1 MDSKTSVIRLIY
13 PQWQGGVINRWL
25 PEFPAEEASR
35 GYFLGAHLLRF
46 LAPESGQ
53 KTVEVPV
60 SLDVEDRA
68 VKNGINSYE
77 AIVRQ
82 TQAALDIL
90 RRENP
95 ERIVTLG
102 GDCAVSVVPF
112 TYLLSK
118 YPGDVAIVWIDAH
131 PDITLPGDAYEGY
144 HAMALTACLGLG
156 DPQIMEM
163 LPAKG
168 EASKTLI
175 VGLRAWDE
183 GMPERQNKLGIKGL
197 APVETVENSELI
209 LSWLQG
215 TGASKVVIHFDLD
228 VLDPAEILAGVG
240 VEPNGMKLAEVERV
254 IRDIASTWE
263 VVGLTVAEPMPRL
276 AIRLKSMLDRLPL
289 LK

>member
-1 MDSKTSVIRLIY
+1 MDSKTSIIRLIY

-53 KTVEVPV
+53 KTVEVSV

-209 LSWLQG
+209 WNWLQG
-215 TGASKVVIHFDLD
+215 TGAS
-228 VLDPAEILAGVG
+228 
-240 VEPNGMKLAEVERV
+240 
-254 IRDIASTWE
+254 
-263 VVGLTVAEPMPRL
+263 
-276 AIRLKSMLDRLPL
+276 
-289 LK
+289 